1 MPRLPEEFAD
11 LERYAGWCLPTEEER
26 YAKRL
31 NSSMAE
37 MQELYDAG
45 MARLEDIMVYV
56 DARFP
61 LASMPEDAK
70 ALVHLGQS
78 IVMVSFPIEV
88 WKQPRVLDSGAAYI
102 NLIKEP
108 VV

>member
-1 MPRLPEEFAD
+1 
-11 LERYAGWCLPTEEER
+11 
-26 YAKRL
+26 
-31 NSSMAE
+31 

-45 MARLEDIMVYV
+45 MKRLEEIMVYV

-61 LASMPEDAK
+61 LAGMPDDAK

-88 WKQPRVLDSGAAYI
+88 WKQPRVLDSGASYI
-102 NLIKEP
+102 QLIKEP